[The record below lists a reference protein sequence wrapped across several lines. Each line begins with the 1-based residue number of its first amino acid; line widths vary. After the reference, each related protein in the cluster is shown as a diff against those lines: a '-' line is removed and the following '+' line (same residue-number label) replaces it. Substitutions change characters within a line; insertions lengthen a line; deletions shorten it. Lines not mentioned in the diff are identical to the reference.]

1 MDGRSDPP
9 RADLAEVTALDGE
22 FPGSYIS
29 TEQGELALPRVDLGN
44 VVLLPQL
51 AAGAGDDDFAIVH
64 GTDAAPPH
72 AYIAS
77 YLWAR
82 YGFGADVMIHFGTHG
97 SLEFTPRKQAALC
110 GNDWPDALVGAMP
123 HLYVYLGSAT
133 WARE

>member
-1 MDGRSDPP
+1 M
-9 RADLAEVTALDGE
+9 
-22 FPGSYIS
+22 
-29 TEQGELALPRVDLGN
+29 DLGN

-123 HLYVYLGSAT
+123 HLYVYSIGDVG
-133 WARE
+133 EE